1 MVAIPIIGAP
11 YVRSRDAS
19 VYEDQGPHQSATT
32 TALLVLAT
40 FFVCLRFWARYL
52 KSFDYALDDWMLIAA
67 LFMTFVTGGLNYGMI
82 ANGLGKHMQVV
93 SQDNLTEFFK
103 LLLGFECVYVTAV
116 MLVKLSVLQMYLRIF
131 PSRNFKYTSWA
142 IGAVVIGWWISIV
155 LVCIFQCTP
164 IPKAWNPSLPG
175 HCIDLKASFVGNA
188 IPNIATDI
196 AILAMPVGQV
206 WHLQV
211 NLTQKLSLLFMF
223 LLGSFVLFASIYRFT
238 TIMQWQVAD
247 TTWTLAEACT
257 WCVVESACG
266 VISACLP
273 TLRPVMTK
281 ISSQWGSLN
290 SSRKNGTRTTGA
302 GKSGLRSGLGFGT
315 ESRAAAGETGAARP
329 RTATTANSATAA
341 GCGPGPARTASPRW
355 TARTGTRSTSCRCR
369 RTRARPGDPGPER
382 LLGAYGASGLGRG
395 EGVSSSPPLRS
406 RLAAWKYDGRK
417 NRKRDESDC
426 TKTEHT

>member
-1 MVAIPIIGAP
+1 MVAIPIFGAP
-11 YVRSRDAS
+11 VVRARDLD

-40 FFVCLRFWARYL
+40 FFVGLRFWARYL
-52 KSFDYALDDWMLIAA
+52 KSAGFALDDYMVVGA
-67 LFMTFVTGGLNYGMI
+67 LVVTFVTGGLNYGMI
-82 ANGLGKHMQVV
+82 ANGLGKHMGVV
-93 SQDNLTEFFK
+93 PPDTLTEFFK

-131 PSRNFKYTSWA
+131 PSRNFKYGSWA
-142 IGAVVIGWWISIV
+142 IGGVVIAWWIAIV
-155 LVCIFQCTP
+155 AVCVFQCTP
-164 IPKAWNPSLPG
+164 IPKAWNPMLEG

-196 AILAMPVGQV
+196 AILAMPVSQV

-211 NLTQKLSLLFMF
+211 NLAQKISLLFMF

-238 TIMQWQVAD
+238 TIMRWQIED

-273 TLRPVMTK
+273 TLRPVMMK

-290 SSRKNGTRTTGA
+290 SSRRNGTKTTGL
-302 GKSGLRSGLGFGT
+302 GKSGLGLRSKSGFGT
-315 ESRAAAGETGAARP
+315 ETIGG
-329 RTATTANSATAA
+329 TTSSSTAA
-341 GCGPGPARTASPRW
+341 GGGIRS
-355 TARTGTRSTSCRCR
+355 GTRSKHGFSKMESQADTDGHSLDELPLQKNAGGIQVQSDFSVSAEHRITDEERDAHHR
-369 RTRARPGDPGPER
+369 R
-382 LLGAYGASGLGRG
+382 
-395 EGVSSSPPLRS
+395 
-406 RLAAWKYDGRK
+406 
-417 NRKRDESDC
+417 
-426 TKTEHT
+426 

>member
-1 MVAIPIIGAP
+1 MYIPILEAL
-11 YVRSRDAS
+11 YARDYD
-19 VYEDQGPHQSATT
+19 VTEDQGPHQSATT

-40 FFVCLRFWARYL
+40 FFVALRFYARWI
-52 KSFDYALDDWMLIAA
+52 KSFAYASDDWLLVAA
-67 LFMTFVTGGLNYGMI
+67 LVVTFITGALNYGMI
-82 ANGLGKHMQVV
+82 ANGLGKHMSVV
-93 SQDNLTEFFK
+93 PPETLTQFFK

-131 PSRNFKYTSWA
+131 PSTAFKYTAWG
-142 IGAVVIGWWISIV
+142 IGAVVVAWWIAIV

-188 IPNIATDI
+188 IPNIATDV
-196 AILAMPVGQV
+196 AILCMPVGQV

-211 NLTQKLSLLFMF
+211 NLAQKLSLLFMF

-238 TIMQWQVAD
+238 TIMHWQIED

-273 TLRPVMTK
+273 TLRPVMMK

-290 SSRKNGTRTTGA
+290 SSRRGGTRTTGLSG
-302 GKSGLRSGLGFGT
+302 GKSRGFG
-315 ESRAAAGETGAARP
+315 SDSAGLVTIGGGTGA
-329 RTATTANSATAA
+329 SATAS
-341 GCGPGPARTASPRW
+341 GRRPGPRSHAFSKMDESAADNHSLDEYPLQSPSPPN
-355 TARTGTRSTSCRCR
+355 GKND
-369 RTRARPGDPGPER
+369 GIQVQ
-382 LLGAYGASGLGRG
+382 SGFA
-395 EGVSSSPPLRS
+395 VQHSSSGSRS
-406 RLAAWKYDGRK
+406 DDDHKHYR
-417 NRKRDESDC
+417 
-426 TKTEHT
+426 